1 MTTTDQDGFADILAQ
16 VIERIDKPSIKN
28 SLKDSI
34 AINRITSEGI
44 DIVTISKVAQ
54 LIFANNENMKYVED
68 IFSQV
73 IGRSVAIHVVFEN
86 KETYFKKKLGYLQP

>member
-1 MTTTDQDGFADILAQ
+1 MNEEQDGCENILAQ
-16 VIERIDKPSIKN
+16 VMERIEKPSIKN

-34 AINRITSEGI
+34 TINRITNEGI

-54 LIFANNENMKYVED
+54 LIFDNKENMQYIEN

-73 IGRSVAIHVVFEN
+73 IGKPIAIHVSFEN
-86 KETYFKKKLGYLQP
+86 KETYFKKKLGYT